1 MKRLS
6 LSLFLG
12 ALPFALF
19 SQEAPILVPDPN
31 SNTLKRSLKQEASE
45 AKDDDLEVFWYEDFS
60 NGLDGMDENGAWT
73 VDGPQGDLWFQ
84 TFPID
89 AENGYN
95 PDAALDIE
103 AYGDKIPNFFG
114 SRDAVNSPTR
124 DNGVMMMDTD
134 RWNSTST
141 ETNPNGELTE
151 NPVESYLISPSMDLT
166 GHEYSEFR
174 FFQYLRMCCSQFIVA
189 VDMSIAGEPWEE
201 FIPFMDFTVINGGA
215 DDYDIETR
223 AVLYNHLIGE
233 DDLTDVRFRFRWN
246 GVQSHYFW
254 MLDDIKVQALPAN
267 EMIAGETFYQ
277 DYHKYLEPFE
287 SGDITAA
294 EYTSHFEYSSFPR
307 DVYPTLDLAMVV
319 SSLGYAPQTGVMLE
333 AFITNPAGEET
344 ELLYSDPIQM
354 EYEDVD
360 TLEIP
365 EVPLNDDFY
374 SEPGEYTVTYRVIQD
389 QEDGIP
395 ENNLGVSRTF
405 ELNQSSDNNFQYS
418 LANCNNTYD
427 GAYIQLPSNVIWSVP
442 FIIPE
447 SVSSN
452 FAFGFIN
459 VDFLFAEDFA
469 ETHPDQ
475 VVYFN
480 IRRGHVFDED
490 PDLPETITTVL
501 FDPENPLTYASGD
514 LEYTIEEQ
522 DPWNPALDGEPYPY
536 KVQMEIPEFH
546 YFEPG
551 VVYMA
556 EIRIPEEASGVFL
569 PVSANNEKYSAFVY
583 DEDQWYY
590 LGKNSFPFK
599 LTFGEITINTENVI
613 QENGISLS
621 QNFPNPFSES
631 TQIKFSL
638 EESGPTQLE
647 VVDANGK
654 LVYMEDL
661 GNLPAD
667 IENTIE
673 FSAKGLAPGMYT
685 YSIRT
690 QNSQVSQ
697 KMVVE

>member
-45 AKDDDLEVFWYEDFS
+45 AKDGDLEVFWYEDFS
-60 NGLDGMDENGAWT
+60 NGFDGMGENGAWT

-84 TFPID
+84 TFPVD

-103 AYGDKIPNFFG
+103 PYGDKIPNFFG

-254 MLDDIKVQALPAN
+254 MLDDIKVQAIPEYEL
-267 EMIAGETFYQ
+267 IAGETYYQ
-277 DYHKYLEPFE
+277 DYSDFIQPFE
-287 SGDITAA
+287 TFQISAA
-294 EYTSHFEYSSFPR
+294 EYIRRFEYSEIPALFDSPLHLSM
-307 DVYPTLDLAMVV
+307 DVLSEGHLT
-319 SSLGYAPQTGVMLE
+319 QTGVQLE
-333 AFITNPAGEET
+333 AIITNPLGEESPAY
-344 ELLYSDPIQM
+344 YSNPEVMEYGEIETLRIDPI
-354 EYEDVD
+354 ETNTDFFD
-360 TLEIP
+360 EI
-365 EVPLNDDFY
+365 
-374 SEPGEYTVTYRVIQD
+374 GIYTISYRVIQD
-389 QEDGIP
+389 EDEP
-395 ENNLGVSRTF
+395 FDENNIGEERVFRITGPDQAYTF
-405 ELNQSSDNNFQYS
+405 
-418 LANCNNTYD
+418 ANTGTSYD
-427 GAYIQLPSNVIWSVP
+427 GAYVTLPNDVIWSIP
-442 FIIPE
+442 FVFPE
-447 SVSSN
+447 T
-452 FAFGFIN
+452 GTDHYLTHIET
-459 VDFLFAEDFA
+459 DFLFSEDFA
-469 ETHPDQ
+469 ETEIGTT
-475 VVYFN
+475 VYFN
-480 IRRGHVFDED
+480 VRLGSVLEED
-490 PDLPETITTVL
+490 PDIPEEYTYVL
-501 FDPENPLTYASGD
+501 FDSENPLTYAASELAYVIQEED
-514 LEYTIEEQ
+514 LW
-522 DPWNPALDGEPYPY
+522 DPTSEVPAYPY
-536 KVQMEIPEFH
+536 NVSFQLPEPVLI
-546 YFEPG
+546 EPG
-551 VVYMA
+551 LVYAA
-556 EIRIPEEASGVFL
+556 EVRIPSSGGDVFL
-569 PVSANNEKYSAFVY
+569 PISNDGQKGEKYSGTLYEEA
-583 DEDQWYY
+583 DEAWFF
-590 LGKNSFPFK
+590 LGINSLPLRFK
-599 LTFGEITINTENVI
+599 IDGTVSTIDTFDSSI
-613 QENGISLS
+613 QLS
-621 QNFPNPFSES
+621 QNFPNPFSEF

-638 EESGPTQLE
+638 TESGPTQLE

-654 LVYMEDL
+654 LVYMDDL

-673 FSAKGLAPGMYT
+673 FSAKGLAPGVYT
-685 YSIRT
+685 YSIRSK
-690 QNSQVSQ
+690 NGHVSE
-697 KMVVE
+697 KMVIE